1 MGLVGK
7 LEAEILIL
15 APADKFHEVWGGR
28 PHHMSSVSPGK
39 VQKVDLHEGDWG
51 NVGSVIEWSYVI
63 DGKNHVA
70 KEIVEA
76 IDNEN
81 KAVTF
86 KVIEGDLL
94 KEYKSFK
101 AIVQTIS
108 KGETTWVRW
117 TFEYEK
123 LNKEISAPVKL
134 LGFVIHMNEELDD
147 HLIQA

>member
-63 DGKNHVA
+63 GKPTLTPHHLYPLNIMYIFA
-70 KEIVEA
+70 KMLYIT
-76 IDNEN
+76 
-81 KAVTF
+81 K
-86 KVIEGDLL
+86 
-94 KEYKSFK
+94 
-101 AIVQTIS
+101 
-108 KGETTWVRW
+108 
-117 TFEYEK
+117 
-123 LNKEISAPVKL
+123 
-134 LGFVIHMNEELDD
+134 
-147 HLIQA
+147 

>member
-15 APADKFHEVWGGR
+15 APADKFHEVWGSR
-28 PHHMSSVSPGK
+28 PHHMSSATPGR

-51 NVGSVIEWSYVI
+51 NVGSVIEWSYVL
-63 DGKNHVA
+63 DGKSQVA

-76 IDNEN
+76 IDKEN
-81 KAVTF
+81 KMVTF
-86 KVIEGDLL
+86 KIIEGDPL
-94 KEYKSFK
+94 KEYKSFRV
-101 AIVQTIS
+101 IVQAIS
-108 KGETTWVRW
+108 KGEATLVRW

-123 LNKEISAPVKL
+123 LNKEIPIPVKL
-134 LGFVIHMNEELDD
+134 LEFVIHMSEELDD

>member
-28 PHHMSSVSPGK
+28 PHHMSTVTPGR
-39 VQKVDLHEGDWG
+39 VQKVHLHEGAWG
-51 NVGSVIEWSYVI
+51 KVGSVIEWSYVL
-63 DGKNHVA
+63 DGKSQAV
-70 KEIVEA
+70 KQIVEV
-76 IDNEN
+76 IDKEN
-81 KAVTF
+81 KTVTF
-86 KVIEGDLL
+86 KLIEGDPM

-101 AIVQTIS
+101 ATVQTIS
-108 KGETTWVRW
+108 KGEATWVHW

-123 LNKEISAPVKL
+123 LNKEIAAPVKL
-134 LGFVIHMNEELDD
+134 LGFVIHMSEDLDD